1 MHELTPVPS
10 AVTPS
15 VRSAGEVE
23 YSRRYVRNGWIQ
35 FAALCWCFFLEGWND
50 GTTGPLI
57 PAIQAHYHIGFAVV
71 SLIFVT
77 NCIGFLAG
85 AFANVYLN
93 DKLGF
98 GKVRSIGSV
107 CQIITY
113 AIQSP
118 APPFPVLA
126 CAYAIA
132 GFGISLQNAQ
142 ANGFVGSLRDNVA
155 AKLCILHG
163 SYGATNPAR
172 LFPGV
177 GAFASP
183 LVATHFSH
191 TRHWSFHFLV
201 SIGIALTNTIV
212 LISVFRFKTQDE
224 VMAEAGHGPGEVG
237 AANQSKYKEIL
248 GLKALHFMAFFAL
261 IYVGVEVTLGGWI
274 VTYIIQRRH
283 GGASSGY
290 ISSGF
295 FGGLTLGRI
304 TLIWLNRKIGERRVI
319 FIYAALAIGLE
330 ITIWLVPNLYE
341 NAIAVSF
348 IGLLM
353 GPMYPILVDH
363 ATKILPRWLLTGS
376 VGWIA
381 GFGQAGSAVLPFVTG
396 ILAARYGIGSLQP
409 FMVAMMAAMICFW
422 AVVPKDQRRVD

>member
-1 MHELTPVPS
+1 MYDLTPVPS
-10 AVTPS
+10 VLTPS

-23 YSRRYVRNGWIQ
+23 YSRKYVRNGWIH
-35 FAALCWCFFLEGWND
+35 FAALCWCFFLQGWND

-57 PAIQAHYHIGFAVV
+57 PAIQEHYHVGFAVV

-77 NCIGFLAG
+77 NCIGYLSG
-85 AFANVYLN
+85 AFANVILN

-98 GKVRSIGSV
+98 GKVVVLGSV
-107 CQIITY
+107 CQIVTY
-113 AIQSP
+113 AIQAP
-118 APPFPVLA
+118 APPFPVLV

-142 ANGFVGSLRDNVA
+142 ANGFVGSLKDHVA

-163 SYGATNPAR
+163 SYG
-172 LFPGV
+172 V
-177 GAFASP
+177 GAFAAP
-183 LVATHFSH
+183 LVATHFSQ
-191 TRHWSFHFLV
+191 TRHWSFHFLI

-212 LISVFRFKTQDE
+212 LTSVFRLKTQDE

-237 AANQSKYKEIL
+237 GSAQSNLYREIL
-248 GLKALHFMAFFAL
+248 GLKALHFMAIFSL

-274 VTYIIQRRH
+274 VTYIIQKRH
-283 GGASSGY
+283 GGPSSGY

-295 FGGLTLGRI
+295 FGGLTVGRI
-304 TLIWLNRKIGERRVI
+304 ALIWINRKVGERRII

-330 ITIWLVPNLYE
+330 VTIWLVPNLYE
-341 NAIAVSF
+341 NAVAVSF
-348 IGLLM
+348 IGLLL

-363 ATKILPRWLLTGS
+363 ATKILPRWLLTGC

-381 GFGQAGSAVLPFVTG
+381 GFGQAGSAVLPFITG
-396 ILAARYGIGSLQP
+396 VLSAKYGIGSLQP
-409 FMVAMMAAMICFW
+409 FMVAMMATMIGLW
-422 AVVPKDQRRVD
+422 AVVPKAQRRVD